1 VRAELR
7 KLVTLAVPSLP
18 AEGEGEGEGE
28 GSQKESAGS
37 AESLPLPVPAPVVQ
51 GDAVAESLARLS
63 QLSAATRTAAAHRA
77 VPAPVGAGGSTG
89 HGYPPVPLGT
99 GAGAG
104 SMGSAGSMGRGA
116 VDTRVGA
123 ADLDPFSGTAPH
135 DLRGMPGGR
144 AGGGLVAPAEG
155 AGSLVGPGHPL
166 FRQRD
171 EEVEGGGAY
180 MGGQGYGGEEG
191 GFPGFGGC
199 GEGTGGVFP
208 GSSGMRLPQPR
219 FDSFMPPLGPGGD
232 LSGGPGLGGRGGRG
246 VLPTGGRGV
255 GGRGGRG
262 LFPGEPNHDHLQP
275 PGW

>member
-7 KLVTLAVPSLP
+7 KLVTSAVPSLP
-18 AEGEGEGEGE
+18 AESKGEGE

-37 AESLPLPVPAPVVQ
+37 AESVPLSVPAPVVQ
-51 GDAVAESLARLS
+51 GGAVAESLARLS

-77 VPAPVGAGGSTG
+77 VPAPIGARGSAA
-89 HGYPPVPLGT
+89 HGCPPVPLG
-99 GAGAG
+99 AG
-104 SMGSAGSMGRGA
+104 SMEGMGSLGSAGRGA

-144 AGGGLVAPAEG
+144 AGGGGGGEGGGGLVAPAEG
-155 AGSLVGPGHPL
+155 ASSLVGPGHPL
-166 FRQRD
+166 FRQ
-171 EEVEGGGAY
+171 
-180 MGGQGYGGEEG
+180 GGEEDD
-191 GFPGFGGC
+191 FPGFGGG
-199 GEGTGGVFP
+199 GEGAGGAFP
-208 GSSGMRLPQPR
+208 GSSGLRLPQPR
-219 FDSFMPPLGPGGD
+219 FDPFMPPLGPGGD

-246 VLPTGGRGV
+246 VLPAGGRGV